1 MKTLLTFALA
11 MSLFLTG
18 LAEPTNE
25 LAILSKVSINEQKA
39 KITLIEGIGRVK
51 VFVKDITGKTIYA
64 TSYKVSETV
73 VMPFNLEKLPTG
85 KYVIRIE
92 AKDASIDYEI
102 ETQPKKAIEV
112 VTPFKANVKALDDR
126 CVKVSLY
133 ELLSEGAVTVRV
145 YDPTHRLIYKDKV
158 DGGLFARKYEFKHFT
173 TKGLYL
179 SITDAK
185 GNSKTYN
192 L

>member
-39 KITLIEGIGRVK
+39 RITLIEGIGKVK
-51 VFVKDITGKTIYA
+51 VYVKDITGKTIYA

-92 AKDASIDYEI
+92 AKDASIDYAI
-102 ETQPKKAIEV
+102 ETQPKKAKEV
-112 VTPFKANVKALDDR
+112 LTPFKANVKALDNR

-133 ELLSEGAVTVRV
+133 ELLTEGAVTVRV

-158 DGGLFARKYEFKHFT
+158 DGGPFARKYEFKHFM

-179 SITDAK
+179 SITDGK